1 MNHILVKATKREV
14 VLVITTYG
22 TDSFTLQS
30 YLTMLRILVLCS
42 VLSLFFILKVDGLRG
57 GSRWARG
64 LTRIQNNILKRA
76 DPIRML
82 QTGSSLT
89 SVYVGSTGIW
99 WRSSVIAAIS
109 QMEQGEKEKAMET
122 LNIAITTLAVFDT
135 TQAAVSPIASELIDQ
150 LVKHKGKFSNTI
162 KGFTEYNRAVA
173 ERVVSGNADDVDD
186 IIDNAKSLKKRIGE
200 FFDSE
205 AEAFIKNMK
214 NTQGYDDLVTS
225 LNNAK
230 KWARGLKWFDTIS
243 GPLFDAA
250 NVAFCGWQLH
260 NAIHDE
266 DSPPEV
272 RSLNIASA
280 SMGVA
285 SGAVG
290 VTAFVVGALATTGS
304 TLAAVAGPVG
314 AIIGCL
320 LSLASIIIDFINSVN
335 PYGTIKNHLET
346 IQKLKE
352 GSLQYLENQVDITQQ
367 ITSVFKQN
375 AGFDTIYEINQGNL
389 IVGLRDEQFLSV
401 KGVDKDKN
409 IIFNAKIR
417 PGQEDGYL
425 TMGKNRIFDN
435 SKYGNFFFRPTGKV
449 SLGYDFYGKA
459 PKRNGKGVTVV
470 ANTAMVAEQFWIRGV
485 HIDTRVENDNEAQ
498 NPDNVVIGETTGLA
512 DSDHLI
518 RVYTGAGDD
527 LLQVT
532 GLLCNP
538 SQHESCFVGK
548 LGTGI
553 DTLSFQGMDT
563 NRVEFPGGRKPK
575 IFVGIKFDMRDTGI
589 HGSSKIYLRLKDSE
603 SSPVNEYG
611 IGDVQS
617 VDVFHGTY

>member
-1 MNHILVKATKREV
+1 
-14 VLVITTYG
+14 
-22 TDSFTLQS
+22 
-30 YLTMLRILVLCS
+30 MLRILVLCS
-42 VLSLFFILKVDGLRG
+42 VLSLFFMLKVDGLRG

-64 LTRIQNNILKRA
+64 LTKIQNNILKRA

-89 SVYVGSTGIW
+89 SVYVGGTGIW
-99 WRSSVIAAIS
+99 WRSGVIAAIS
-109 QMEQGEKEKAMET
+109 QMEQGDKEKAMET

-186 IIDNAKSLKKRIGE
+186 IIDNAKSLRKRIGE

-230 KWARGLKWFDTIS
+230 KWAKGLKWFDTIS

-272 RSLNIASA
+272 KSLNIASA

-290 VTAFVVGALATTGS
+290 VTAFVVGALATAGS

-320 LSLASIIIDFINSVN
+320 LSLASIIIDLINSVN

-352 GSLQYLENQVDITQQ
+352 GSLQYLENQVNITQQ
-367 ITSVFKQN
+367 VTPVFKQN
-375 AGFDTIYEINQGNL
+375 TGFDSIYEINQGNL
-389 IVGLRDEQFLSV
+389 ILGMRADSV
-401 KGVDKDKN
+401 QNIPGVDDDPN
-409 IIFNAKIR
+409 ILFDAEIS
-417 PGQEDGYL
+417 PGEEDGYL
-425 TMGKNRIFDN
+425 TMGKNRIFDK
-435 SKYGNFFFRPTGKV
+435 SKYGNIIFKPKGKV
-449 SLGYDFYGKA
+449 TLGYDFYGKLVK
-459 PKRNGKGVTVV
+459 PNGKGVTVV

-485 HIDTRVENDNEAQ
+485 HIDTRVENDEEAQ

-512 DSDHLI
+512 ESDHSI

-532 GLLCNP
+532 GLLCNIWTYH
-538 SQHESCFVGK
+538 QNCFWGV

-553 DTLSFQGMDT
+553 NTLSFQGMDPD
-563 NRVEFPGGRKPK
+563 RVQFPTSHTGGASK
-575 IFVGIKFDMRDTGI
+575 IFVGIKYDMRETGKVP
-589 HGSSKIYLRLKDSE
+589 SCEIYLRLQDSK
-603 SSPVNEYG
+603 SSPVKEYR
-611 IGDVQS
+611 IGYVTGAN
-617 VDVFHGTY
+617 VFHGTYRTLYFYV